1 MNKNLAYDVTATT
14 LENAM
19 LQLGASA
26 SNNVNSGVY
35 KMNDVTSMTKAG
47 QWNVQTPTYDRENQ
61 ITTIA
66 NQPNI
71 ISPVIRSGRMILNGN
86 FAGMYDFVYHDGD
99 LDLSQQTQMGGS
111 HLENL
116 LFSGNQDTHWALI
129 YINGDLTV
137 DAAVQ
142 IKPNVRKLGMCIY
155 VAGDCIVDG
164 LVSMTNRGANHSG
177 KGTSGGYTV
186 PVAIPLNGT
195 LTIPA
200 TGGAGGARAGPT
212 VRTAGSG
219 TWLYNNGAAA
229 GGSSTGTYCGSG
241 GGASGA
247 ASHYDGTTNGGVY
260 SGKGGD
266 GTCFSGGSGGAGILE
281 YNANGAIQG
290 AANFDEFDAIEY
302 GGAGGHACSRYTWP
316 YPSWGGVGNPAG
328 LAQNYWDG
336 NEATVTSRFKESG
349 ENIYVFPADMQEEWN
364 WWATSAYRDD
374 SRYSDPNQNTS
385 RGPNNY
391 NGGMEG
397 TGGTLV
403 MMITGQY
410 SGAGAVRATGHAFYT
425 YDDTTTYA
433 APGGASGGGIGIVL
447 YGTDSSGPTPSAAGG
462 VAANAYPGAAG
473 GAGTGLKASL

>member
-19 LQLGASA
+19 LQLGGSA

-35 KMNDVTSMTKAG
+35 KINDVTSMTKAG

-86 FAGMYDFVYHDGD
+86 FAGMYDFVYHNGD

-142 IKPNVRKLGMCIY
+142 IKPGCRKLGMCIY
-155 VAGDCIVDG
+155 VAGDCKVDG

-200 TGGAGGARAGPT
+200 AGGVGGARAGPT
-212 VRTAGSG
+212 VGITSNGA
-219 TWLYNNGAAA
+219 WIYNNGTAA
-229 GGSSTGTYCGSG
+229 GGSNTGTYCGSG
-241 GGASGA
+241 GGASGMA
-247 ASHYDGTTNGGVY
+247 MHYDATVNGGVY
-260 SGKGGD
+260 SGKGGN
-266 GTCFSGGSGGAGILE
+266 GTCFSGGSGGAGIME

-302 GGAGGHACSRYTWP
+302 GGAGGHACARYTWP
-316 YPSWGGVGNPAG
+316 YMSFGGAGNPAG
-328 LAQNYWDG
+328 FMQNYWDG

-349 ENIYVFPADMQEEWN
+349 ENIFVFPLDVQEEWN
-364 WWATSAYRDD
+364 WWNTSAFT
-374 SRYSDPNQNTS
+374 SDNIPSPQYAQS

-410 SGAGAVRATGHAFYT
+410 SGAGAVRATGHAMYQ
-425 YDDTTTYA
+425 YA
-433 APGGASGGGIGIVL
+433 DFNASIGAGGASGGGIGIVL
-447 YGTDSSGPTPSAAGG
+447 YGTDSSGPTPVAAGG
-462 VAANAYPGAAG
+462 VGGNAYAGGAG

>member
-19 LQLGASA
+19 LQLGGSA

-86 FAGMYDFVYHDGD
+86 FAGMYDFVYHNGD
-99 LDLSQQTQMGGS
+99 LDLNQQQQMGGNQ
-111 HLENL
+111 LETL

-142 IKPNVRKLGMCIY
+142 IKPGCRKLGMCIY
-155 VAGDCIVDG
+155 VAGDCKVDG

-200 TGGAGGARAGPT
+200 AGGVGGARAGPT
-212 VRTAGSG
+212 VRVAGGG

-229 GGSSTGTYCGSG
+229 GGSGTGTYCGSG
-241 GGASGA
+241 GGASGGA
-247 ASHYDGTTNGGVY
+247 MHYDQTVNGGVY

-266 GTCFSGGSGGAGILE
+266 GTCFSGGSGGGAIME
-281 YNANGAIQG
+281 YNANGAIAG
-290 AANFDEFDAIEY
+290 AAVHPEFDAVEY
-302 GGAGGHACSRYTWP
+302 GGAGGHSCARYTWP
-316 YPSWGGVGNPAG
+316 YQGYGGCGNPAG
-328 LAQNYWDG
+328 FAQSYWDG
-336 NEATVTSRFKESG
+336 NESNTSRFKESG
-349 ENIYVFPADMQEEWN
+349 ENLFIWPLDVQEEWN
-364 WWATSAYRDD
+364 WWNTSAFT
-374 SRYSDPNQNTS
+374 SDNIPSPQYAYS

-410 SGAGAVRATGHAFYT
+410 SGAGAVRATGHAMYN
-425 YDDTTTYA
+425 YA
-433 APGGASGGGIGIVL
+433 DFNASIGAGGASGGGIGIVL
-447 YGTDSSGPTPSAAGG
+447 YGTDSSGPTPAAAGG
-462 VAANAYPGAAG
+462 VGGNAYTGAAG
-473 GAGTGLKASL
+473 GAGTGLKASI

>member
-19 LQLGASA
+19 LQLGGSA
-26 SNNVNSGVY
+26 SNNINSGVY

-86 FAGMYDFVYHDGD
+86 FAGMYDFVYHDGN
-99 LDLSQQTQMGGS
+99 LDLSQQTQMGGN

-116 LFSGNQDTHWALI
+116 FFSGNQDTHWALI

-142 IKPNVRKLGMCIY
+142 IKPGCRKLGMCIY

-212 VRTAGSG
+212 VRVAGSG
-219 TWLYNNGAAA
+219 TWLMNNGTAA
-229 GGSSTGTYCGSG
+229 GGSSSGTYCGSG
-241 GGASGA
+241 GGASGGA
-247 ASHYDGTTNGGVY
+247 MHYDQTVNGGVY

-266 GTCFSGGSGGAGILE
+266 GTCFSGGSGGGAIME
-281 YNANGAIQG
+281 YNANGALAG
-290 AANFDEFDAIEY
+290 AAVYDEFDAVEY

-316 YPSWGGVGNPAG
+316 YMSWGGVGNPAG
-328 LAQNYWDG
+328 LANTYWNG
-336 NEATVTSRFKESG
+336 SAHASRFTEAG
-349 ENIYVFPADMQEEWN
+349 ENMFIYPADMQEEWA
-364 WWATSAYRDD
+364 WWASSAYRDD
-374 SRYSDPNQNTS
+374 ANYYGPNQTYS
-385 RGPNNY
+385 RGPHNY

-410 SGAGAVRATGHAFYT
+410 SGAGAVRATGHSYYT
-425 YDDTTTYA
+425 YSDHTGSVG
-433 APGGASGGGIGIVL
+433 PGGASGGGIGIVL
-447 YGTDSSGPTPSAAGG
+447 YGTDSSGPTPVAAGG
-462 VAANAYPGAAG
+462 AGGNSYTGPSG